1 MTCQITLI
9 PGICDGFIGIIC
21 GVFLYYLC
29 AYAYLHESETKPMIQ
44 FLNDMKE
51 HFEQNSTLERDDWN
65 RLHGRILAFNP
76 ESDFAKFRL

>member
-1 MTCQITLI
+1 MKSPDKIKFNNF
-9 PGICDGFIGIIC
+9 DEA
-21 GVFLYYLC
+21 VN
-29 AYAYLHESETKPMIQ
+29 AYFGLLKTFEKLRAERKPTEQ

-76 ESDFAKFRL
+76 ESDFSKFRL